1 MTSGIKNSLFF
12 RLQHSW
18 RRKRWGD
25 PVVVVS
31 GLPRSGTSMMMRML
45 EKGGLP
51 LLKDDI
57 RSADENNPGGYYEYQ
72 PTKDLGR
79 STDKSWVA
87 KSRGKGVKV
96 ISELLKELPQA
107 YFYQIIFMRRRLAE
121 IIASQDKMLSGV
133 REQRPKSENERI
145 SVLFEEHLQITRRW
159 LMHKSN
165 FEVLEVSYS
174 RVLRDPL
181 EQSQAVANFLDRPL
195 GIKEMAS
202 VVDPSLWR
210 NREGIRMF

>member
-1 MTSGIKNSLFF
+1 MTSRIKGSLLF

-25 PVVVVS
+25 PIVVVS

-57 RSADENNPGGYYEYQ
+57 RSADDNNPNGYYEYQ
-72 PTKDLGR
+72 PVKDLAN
-79 STDKSWVA
+79 SIDKSWVA
-87 KSRGKGVKV
+87 KSRGRGVKV
-96 ISELLKELPQA
+96 ISELIKELPQA
-107 YFYQIIFMRRRLAE
+107 YFYQIIFMHRRLAE
-121 IIASQDKMLSGV
+121 IVASQDKMLSGIGESPESDHARV
-133 REQRPKSENERI
+133 L
-145 SVLFEEHLQITRRW
+145 VLFEEHLRMTRNW

-181 EQSQAVANFLDRPL
+181 EQSQAVASFLDRPL
-195 GIKEMAS
+195 GIEAMAS

-210 NREGIRMF
+210 NREGI